1 MFQVTEN
8 FKLFSDNVSERL
20 KLIVK
25 AFLAEDN
32 KLRQALISQEKS
44 LSVPGN
50 KLLQSIKSK
59 QVSLCTDMFGWYKI
73 LNMIE

>member
-8 FKLFSDNVSERL
+8 CKLFADNASERL

-32 KLRQALISQEKS
+32 KLRQALISREKS
-44 LSVPGN
+44 LSVLGN

-59 QVSLCTDMFGWYKI
+59 QVSLCMVGTKY
-73 LNMIE
+73 